1 MKPNL
6 GLPSYI
12 NLLSSHWTLMNAWM
26 SSSLQMVISLPT
38 TPTFPPHH
46 ISRTWLLC
54 FTFYYSKVFLPSYV
68 VPARDYPGK
77 KLDGTIKNTYQ
88 YKAFNKKVNI
98 KKKRP
103 DFKSLLFSVYVNQKR
118 GKKKVWLS
126 SHEFN
131 YFDTKMFLMLKTHGH
146 IDMKNVL
153 K

>member
-54 FTFYYSKVFLPSYV
+54 FTFYYSKVFLPLYV

-118 GKKKVWLS
+118 GKKKRCGYLVMNSIIL
-126 SHEFN
+126 
-131 YFDTKMFLMLKTHGH
+131 TLKCF
-146 IDMKNVL
+146 
-153 K
+153 